1 MLVRWYILFYDRFS
15 TYYYG
20 YNTQNPRDSM
30 KKIGYSI
37 EIKLDGFCMRLHT
50 VNLFITGF
58 V

>member
-1 MLVRWYILFYDRFS
+1 MIVLVHTIMGTILK
-15 TYYYG
+15 T
-20 YNTQNPRDSM
+20 PRDSM